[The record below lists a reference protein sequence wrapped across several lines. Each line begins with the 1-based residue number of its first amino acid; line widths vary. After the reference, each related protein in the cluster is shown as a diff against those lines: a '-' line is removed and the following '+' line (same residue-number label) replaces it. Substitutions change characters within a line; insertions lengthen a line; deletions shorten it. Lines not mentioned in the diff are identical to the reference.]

1 MSAVPLQNIQ
11 HDSTDVMPAEPE
23 TAARHMV
30 TRIPTAWRE
39 TTVGAVLAELAGSV
53 FDSVNC
59 VYVVDGNGALLGR
72 VGLPRLLATGM
83 QIPLGEIMRQV
94 TPTVTPD
101 EDQEQVAAIA
111 IEQGVPEVA
120 VVDESGQLLGVVPSQ
135 ALLRIQRREHSEDI
149 SRLAGI
155 VDHNDHDDQARSAL
169 EDHPW
174 PRALNRLPWLLIG
187 LVGSALATWL
197 VAAFET
203 TLESRLALAF
213 FVPAIVYLAGAIGT
227 QSIAAAVRGL
237 SLTRVPVGRLMLGEF
252 ITGLL
257 IGLLLAAISGGLI
270 WLLLGDTELAVTV
283 ALALIAAGG
292 LSTTTG
298 LILPWLLSCMG
309 KDPAYGSGPVATIIQ
324 DLLSLL
330 AYFGIASLI
339 LL

>member
-1 MSAVPLQNIQ
+1 VNATPLEKIQ
-11 HDSTDVMPAEPE
+11 DDVVDVMSAEPE

-30 TRIPTAWRE
+30 TRIPTALQG
-39 TTVGAVLAELAGSV
+39 TTVGAVLAELAGSA
-53 FDSVNC
+53 FDSVSC
-59 VYVVDGNGALLGR
+59 VYVVDGGGTLVGR

-83 QIPLGEIMRQV
+83 QIPMSDIMRQV
-94 TPTVTPD
+94 TPVVTPE
-101 EDQEQVAAIA
+101 EDQEQVTAVA
-111 IEQGVPEVA
+111 IEHGVPEVA
-120 VVDESGQLLGVVPSQ
+120 VVDPSGQLLGVVPSQ

-149 SRLAGI
+149 GRLAGI
-155 VDHNDHDDQARSAL
+155 VDHDDRARSAL
-169 EDHPW
+169 EDPPW

-187 LVGSALATWL
+187 LVGSAAATWL
-197 VAAFET
+197 VASFEA
-203 TLESRLALAF
+203 TLQSRLALAF

-237 SLTRVPVGRLMLGEF
+237 SFTNVPVGRLMLGEF
-252 ITGLL
+252 ITGIF

-270 WLLLGDTELAVTV
+270 WAILGDLQLALTV

-298 LILPWLLSCMG
+298 LILPWLLSCLG

-330 AYFGIASLI
+330 AYFGIASFI

>member
-1 MSAVPLQNIQ
+1 MSAVLPQNIP
-11 HDSTDVMPAEPE
+11 HGPGDVMPPEPE

-30 TRIPTAWRE
+30 KRVPTASRE
-39 TTVGAVLAELAGSV
+39 STVGSVLAQLAGSV
-53 FDSVNC
+53 YDSVSC
-59 VYVVDGNGALLGR
+59 IYVLDGRGALLGR

-83 QIPLGEIMRQV
+83 QMPLGEVMRPV
-94 TPTVTPD
+94 SATVPPD
-101 EDQEQVAAIA
+101 EDQELVAALA
-111 IEQGVPEVA
+111 IEQNVPEVA
-120 VVDESGQLLGVVPSQ
+120 VVDPTGRLLGVVPSQ
-135 ALLRIQRREHSEDI
+135 ALLRIQRREHAEDI

-155 VDHNDHDDQARSAL
+155 VHHNNQARSAL
-169 EDHPW
+169 EANPV
-174 PRALNRLPWLLIG
+174 PRALQRLPWLLIG
-187 LVGSALATWL
+187 LVGSIFATWL
-197 VAAFET
+197 MTAFEA

-237 SLTRVPVGRLMLGEF
+237 SLTRTPVGRLMLGEF

-257 IGLLLAAISGGLI
+257 IGLLLAVISGALI
-270 WLLLGDTELAVTV
+270 WFGFGDLQLALTV

-309 KDPAYGSGPVATIIQ
+309 KDPAYGSGPVATIVQ

-330 AYFGIASLI
+330 AYFGIATLI

>member
-1 MSAVPLQNIQ
+1 MSATPVENIQ
-11 HDSTDVMPAEPE
+11 HDVADVMPVEPE
-23 TAARHMV
+23 AAAQHMV
-30 TRIPTAWRE
+30 TRIPTAWQD

-59 VYVVDGNGALLGR
+59 VYVVDGHGGLLGR

-83 QIPLGEIMRQV
+83 QIPLGDIMRQV
-94 TPTVTPD
+94 MPTVSPD
-101 EDQEQVAAIA
+101 EDQERVAAIA
-111 IEQGVPEVA
+111 IEHDVPEVA
-120 VVDESGQLLGVVPSQ
+120 VVDPSGQLLGVVPAQ

-155 VDHNDHDDQARSAL
+155 VDHDNRARSAL

-187 LVGSALATWL
+187 LVGSAAATWL

-237 SLTRVPVGRLMLGEF
+237 SLTHMPVGRLMLGEF
-252 ITGLL
+252 ITGLF
-257 IGLLLAAISGGLI
+257 IGLLLAIISGALI
-270 WLLLGDTELAVTV
+270 WLLLGDPELALTV

-324 DLLSLL
+324 DLLSLA
-330 AYFGIASLI
+330 AYFGIASII